1 MMSKLL
7 VMISGSGTNLEAL
20 LVALPGSGIDATVVA
35 VGADRYATGL
45 AHATARSIPTFVVAP
60 RDFPDRDSW
69 GDALGEKMAE
79 YEPDWIIL
87 SGFMRLLPPGVV
99 ERFSPRL
106 INTHPAFLPEFPG
119 ANGVRDALLAGVS
132 QTGASVITVDSGVDS
147 GPLLARQRVP
157 ILPGDTEEVLH
168 ERIKI
173 VERQLLLDVLR
184 DLVSPGGNESSAQ
197 EKEN

>member
-1 MMSKLL
+1 
-7 VMISGSGTNLEAL
+7 MISGSGTNLEAL
-20 LVALPGSGIDATVVA
+20 LAALPRSGINATVVA
-35 VGADRYATGL
+35 VGADRVATGL
-45 AHATARSIPTFVVAP
+45 GHATARSIPTFVVAP
-60 RDFPDRDSW
+60 GDFSDRDAW
-69 GDALGEKMAE
+69 GEALGAKMAE

-87 SGFMRLLPPGVV
+87 SGFMRVLPPGLV

-119 ANGVRDALLAGVS
+119 AHGVRDALLAGVS
-132 QTGASVITVDSGVDS
+132 ETGASVITVDSGVDS
-147 GPLLARQRVP
+147 GPLLARERVP

-184 DLVSPGGNESSAQ
+184 ELVSPGGKERNAQ